1 MLPPAVLDAGHVTK
15 KTMNPDIFARCQR
28 LYILAFT
35 WLSLTVGFTAHAA
48 DEMVSPT
55 RLNDILH
62 AKLQEYRRVYPEINF
77 LHLRGGEDTIED
89 MVRLGGALGNT
100 PVNRDYEHPPELREE
115 LLNVSLNRILTLMQA
130 RMPSSSLYQ
139 VDKENDDRHY
149 LCVLSLYPEEI
160 AGSSLIATRHLL
172 DQTEEFINR
181 IPRSMWMPAEDYLEF
196 AIDHELYHCLYSR
209 YIEPQPMS
217 QLEFWGDY
225 IQFLNEHG
233 ADAYALARHIRKQGS
248 GTQLAEVL
256 PLIRGAALSSADFN
270 HRTCGALDKVKK
282 IQAEEIKFMSEQDL
296 FALANDIRGQ
306 ILPAYEDY
314 LVYLA
319 SAIQAMDRIG
329 TGHFIEDQL
338 RIVLDDVEAD
348 PAQVSGLIDHNNYCL
363 GKLSGGSTGY

>member
-1 MLPPAVLDAGHVTK
+1 
-15 KTMNPDIFARCQR
+15 MNPDIFARYQR

-48 DEMVSPT
+48 DDMVSPT

-62 AKLQEYRRVYPEINF
+62 GKIEEYRQEYPEINF
-77 LHLRGGEDTIED
+77 LHLRGGEATIED
-89 MVRLGGALGNT
+89 MVRLGSALGKT
-100 PVNRDYEHPPELREE
+100 PVNRDYEHPPELRLE
-115 LLNVSLNRILTLMQA
+115 LLNVSLNRILLLLQA
-130 RMPSSSLYQ
+130 RMPSSSLFE
-139 VDKENDDRHY
+139 VDPEDHERNY
-149 LCVLSLYPEEI
+149 ICVLGLYPEEI
-160 AGSSLIATRHLL
+160 AGSSLISTRHLL

-209 YIEPQPMS
+209 YVEPQPMS

-225 IQFLNEHG
+225 IQFLNEQG
-233 ADAYALARHIRKQGS
+233 ADAYALARHIKQKGN
-248 GTQLAEVL
+248 GTQLAKVL
-256 PLIRGAALSSADFN
+256 PLIRGASLSSADFN

-282 IQAEEIKFMSEQDL
+282 IEPEELKFMNQRDL

-306 ILPAYEDY
+306 ILPEYDDY

-329 TGHFIEDQL
+329 TGHYIEDQL
-338 RIVLDDVEAD
+338 RLVLNEVEAD
-348 PAQVSGLIDHNNYCL
+348 PAQVRGLIDHNNYCL
-363 GKLSGGSTGY
+363 GKLSDGSTEY